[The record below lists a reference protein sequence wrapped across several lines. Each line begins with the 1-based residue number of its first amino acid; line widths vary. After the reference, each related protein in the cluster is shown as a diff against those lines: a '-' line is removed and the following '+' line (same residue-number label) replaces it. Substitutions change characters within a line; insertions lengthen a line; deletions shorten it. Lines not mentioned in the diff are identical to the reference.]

1 MPILEDNQA
10 EDSTLM
16 MRALLLLLELN
27 GAKGSDIAKYLK
39 DRIKENGERLYKI
52 ERERE
57 CYLRDD

>member
-1 MPILEDNQA
+1 MPVLEDNQA

-27 GAKGSDIAKYLK
+27 GAKDSDIARYLK